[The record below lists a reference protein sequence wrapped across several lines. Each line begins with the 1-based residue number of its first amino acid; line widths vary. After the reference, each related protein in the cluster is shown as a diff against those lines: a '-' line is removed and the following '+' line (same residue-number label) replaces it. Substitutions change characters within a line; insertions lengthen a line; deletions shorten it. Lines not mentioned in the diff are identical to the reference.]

1 MTTFRAGNGWAN
13 KRDGAA
19 RASKHFG
26 TQREAIDAARTTRR

>member
-1 MTTFRAGNGWAN
+1 MTTVRAGNGWAN

-19 RASKHFG
+19 RASKHFD